1 MSAIFYANDE
11 QKKLALETKA
21 REEKKRGAIETAILP
36 LDRFYLAEDYH
47 QKYYLRQSD
56 LAKEMLRIY
65 PKNDDFVNSTAVMRV
80 NAILGGNGTK
90 EQVRQDLPKLG
101 LSEAAGKRL
110 LSKLRD

>member
-1 MSAIFYANDE
+1 
-11 QKKLALETKA
+11 
-21 REEKKRGAIETAILP
+21 
-36 LDRFYLAEDYH
+36 
-47 QKYYLRQSD
+47 
-56 LAKEMLRIY
+56 MLRIY